1 MGEAGFMCELV
12 VSTPVR
18 VGDSHVV
25 IWIQSVQMLGWRT
38 AFHSYMLHRIVI
50 HVMV

>member
-25 IWIQSVQMLGWRT
+25 IWIQTVQMLGWCT
-38 AFHSYMLHRIVI
+38 AFHSYMLHRIV
-50 HVMV
+50 MV